1 MASPIIGRFEC
12 LCGFKAAH
20 VKESPKC
27 LYHYCP
33 SCGLTGPH
41 ARTESQKADMRR
53 NMRPESAA
61 PGAAAVTE
69 NPTPTPRQ
77 EKDPETPTETA
88 SQPITAPKRRG
99 LFS

>member
-1 MASPIIGRFEC
+1 MASPIIGRFKC
-12 LCGFKAAH
+12 LCGFQAAH

-53 NMRPESAA
+53 NMRPEAAAPDAA

-77 EKDPETPTETA
+77 EKEPETPTETT
-88 SQPITAPKRRG
+88 TAPKRRG